1 VGIFEIVC
9 RKAALALC
17 AGLLAA
23 ASVGEVLGNN
33 NLFLP
38 GDAYFPTE
46 LTEADLIGFNADVK
60 DPPLITYS
68 SFGGYQGAF
77 CGYAGYM
84 RAKVPQLDDAFLK
97 NLKKAYAEIREYDE
111 RELREV
117 VSEDG
122 TKKLLETNGIRVL
135 FYPASFEFPKFKL
148 GLRYNENW
156 VSDAEKFGH
165 SRNHLRLCSLIDD
178 ADAVMECWRDATVVA
193 PLPADLPDVEL
204 KSVPETTA
212 PVTLTGPLKAIVLN
226 SQPLADY
233 YRPEGYATVRV
244 VDSDGIVE
252 WSCSEDEGWEESQKG
267 E

>member
-1 VGIFEIVC
+1 MGQLVIVS

-17 AGLLAA
+17 VGILAA
-23 ASVGEVLGNN
+23 GCACEVLGNN

-46 LTEADLIGFNADVK
+46 LTEADLVGFKADAK

-97 NLKKAYAEIREYDE
+97 NLKKAYAKIREYDE

-148 GLRYNENW
+148 GLRYNESW

-165 SRNHLRLCSLIDD
+165 LRSHLRLCSLIDD
-178 ADAVMECWRDATVVA
+178 ADAVMECWRDAEIVA
-193 PLPADLPDVEL
+193 PLPAVLPDVEL
-204 KSVPETTA
+204 KSVPETTS
-212 PVTLTGPLKAIVLN
+212 PVALQGPLKAIVLN
-226 SQPLADY
+226 SRPLADY
-233 YRPEGYATVRV
+233 YRPEDYTTVRV

-252 WSCSEDEGWEESQKG
+252 WGYSEDEGWEESQKG